1 MPSSQTKKNIPY
13 KYLSLKIYLKCIRID
28 GHVLIL
34 RSWKW
39 RWSLFFSLSPENV
52 AHVKTR
58 CRKNPRVLIL
68 LICSIF
74 SFILPFISFIVTLEL
89 GIITIPISRP
99 PLWVRSWT
107 EKKGRLR
114 RMRYQI
120 QSHTAENS
128 TSVLPLQTMFVGQK
142 LLSKWLLN

>member
-39 RWSLFFSLSPENV
+39 RWSLFFFLSPENV

-99 PLWVRSWT
+99 PFGWGAEQRRKEDSEGWDTKFKVT
-107 EKKGRLR
+107 RLKTVPV
-114 RMRYQI
+114 YF
-120 QSHTAENS
+120 
-128 TSVLPLQTMFVGQK
+128 LYKPCL
-142 LLSKWLLN
+142 